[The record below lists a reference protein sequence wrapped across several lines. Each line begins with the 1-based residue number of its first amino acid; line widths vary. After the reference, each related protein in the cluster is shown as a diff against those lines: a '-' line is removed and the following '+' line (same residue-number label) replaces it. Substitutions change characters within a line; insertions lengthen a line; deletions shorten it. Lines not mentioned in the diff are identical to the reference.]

1 MPATGS
7 FAVGPLLATDAA
19 APMSEIGWNAGIP
32 AGKLH
37 CVIVTAILASE
48 HDLEAVNALMRVL
61 RKVGVQ
67 EVARDYAVVG
77 SQEINT
83 LRFTLD
89 GVPLSVEAETYV
101 GLSVTGQAKA
111 VETIRSRLR
120 DIIGR

>member
-1 MPATGS
+1 M
-7 FAVGPLLATDAA
+7 
-19 APMSEIGWNAGIP
+19 
-32 AGKLH
+32 
-37 CVIVTAILASE
+37 IVTAILASE
-48 HDLEAVNALMRVL
+48 HDLEAANALLRVL
-61 RKVGVQ
+61 REVGAQ

-89 GVPLSVEAETYV
+89 GLPLSVEAETYV

-111 VETIRSRLR
+111 VETITSRLQ